1 MVFFRFRLYS
11 VILSNS
17 TWQIMKRH
25 RNGISLFLKRKIT
38 GQSLSTFAILTETGS
53 AMCVS
58 YASRKCF
65 TVIGLWPVGWC
76 DRCLWPAHT
85 MQQLLD
91 RFVFRIG
98 PTTVAFVKSTDD
110 DRLWCAHT
118 MRQSSFRRLCVQQKT
133 KIAWCVPGFKQAIW
147 L

>member
-1 MVFFRFRLYS
+1 
-11 VILSNS
+11 
-17 TWQIMKRH
+17 
-25 RNGISLFLKRKIT
+25 
-38 GQSLSTFAILTETGS
+38 
-53 AMCVS
+53 
-58 YASRKCF
+58 
-65 TVIGLWPVGWC
+65 
-76 DRCLWPAHT
+76 

-133 KIAWCVPGFKQAIW
+133 KIAWCVPGLTDHDKPLSTALVVDIEMTALTSPIVRAACRWVQTTTTTAFPGSSKLVFYTTHAFYVYIYI
-147 L
+147 LSLTIIYISIRMLYYF

>member
-1 MVFFRFRLYS
+1 
-11 VILSNS
+11 
-17 TWQIMKRH
+17 
-25 RNGISLFLKRKIT
+25 
-38 GQSLSTFAILTETGS
+38 
-53 AMCVS
+53 
-58 YASRKCF
+58 
-65 TVIGLWPVGWC
+65 
-76 DRCLWPAHT
+76 

-133 KIAWCVPGFKQAIW
+133 KTAWCVPGLSAEPVPLQVHLVRRVSVTTQTKNKMGVLAPSHPHGSAAIS
-147 L
+147 LHFEKLYIYNHAS